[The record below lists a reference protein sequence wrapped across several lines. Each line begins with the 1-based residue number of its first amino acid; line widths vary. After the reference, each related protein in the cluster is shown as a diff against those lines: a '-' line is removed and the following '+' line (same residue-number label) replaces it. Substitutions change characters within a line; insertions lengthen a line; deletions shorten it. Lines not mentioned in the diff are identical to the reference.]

1 MKKENLVEKAQ
12 QPENG
17 SASWVGKLCVVRS
30 YLFMHRQWARA
41 RGPLSLIKKM
51 SGLINQHAA
60 PSRVAAGSVT
70 CRPNAAP
77 QSYAVPPPPCDG
89 SKKSTT
95 NASDFSLIFPPTS
108 GEDGGRR
115 GKPTRLL
122 QWRKVDP
129 TVTLCVCVFWLRK
142 LIFLKASLWSG
153 HPSRA
158 GRCQRPTASEPCC
171 RTC

>member
-1 MKKENLVEKAQ
+1 MKKENLVQKAQ

-30 YLFMHRQWARA
+30 YLFMRRQWARA

-77 QSYAVPPPPCDG
+77 QCYVVPPPPCDG
-89 SKKSTT
+89 SKRSTT

-129 TVTLCVCVFWLRK
+129 TVTLCVCVCFGCE
-142 LIFLKASLWSG
+142 SLFS
-153 HPSRA
+153 
-158 GRCQRPTASEPCC
+158 
-171 RTC
+171 